1 MANSSEV
8 YVVDDDEAIRRSL
21 AFLLRTAGIT
31 SHTYE
36 SAEAFLAEARG
47 LPPGCVITDV
57 RMPGVDGIELVRR
70 LGEEKLPLATIVMT
84 GHGDIALAVEAMKA
98 GAVDFIEKPFKDEVM
113 LGAVQKALIAEGGA
127 AQDDGAKQAYQQA
140 FATLSRREREVLE
153 QVVSGK
159 TSKVI
164 AYDLGIS
171 PRTVE
176 VYRAGMMMKTGAKS
190 LSELVRM
197 ALLAGI

>member
-1 MANSSEV
+1 MALSSEV

-21 AFLLRTAGIT
+21 SFLLRTSGHGVRT
-31 SHTYE
+31 FE
-36 SAEAFLAEARG
+36 SAEIFLDEARD
-47 LPPGCVITDV
+47 LDRGCVISDV
-57 RMPGVDGIELVRR
+57 RMPGMDGIELVRR
-70 LGEEKLPLATIVMT
+70 ISAERLPLSVIVIT

-98 GAVDFIEKPFKDEVM
+98 GAVDFLEKPFKEDV
-113 LGAVQKALIAEGGA
+113 LLAAVEKALNAEARAGQEEAGR
-127 AQDDGAKQAYQQA
+127 QRYQAV
-140 FATLSRREREVLE
+140 FANLSRREREVLE
-153 QVVSGK
+153 LVVTGK

-197 ALLAGI
+197 ALMAGL

>member
-113 LGAVQKALIAEGGA
+113 LGAVQKALVADGGA

-140 FATLSRREREVLE
+140 FVTLSRREREVLE
-153 QVVSGK
+153 QVVAGK

>member
-21 AFLLRTAGIT
+21 GFLLRTAGLP
-31 SHTYE
+31 SRSFD
-36 SAEAFLAEARG
+36 SAEAFLAEAG
-47 LPPGCVITDV
+47 DLAPGCVITDV
-57 RMPGVDGIELVRR
+57 RMPGIDGIELVRR
-70 LGEEKLPLATIVMT
+70 VAEAQLPLTTIVIT
-84 GHGDIALAVEAMKA
+84 GHGDIALAVEAMKG
-98 GAVDFIEKPFKDEVM
+98 GAVDFLEKPFKDDV
-113 LGAVQKALIAEGGA
+113 LLAAVQRALDADSRA
-127 AQDDGAKQAYQQA
+127 SQQDEDKQRYQAA
-140 FATLSRREREVLE
+140 FAALSRREREVLE
-153 QVVSGK
+153 QVVVGK

-197 ALLAGI
+197 ALRAGL

>member
-8 YVVDDDEAIRRSL
+8 YVVDDDEAIRSSL
-21 AFLLRTAGIT
+21 SFLLRTGGLRSRT
-31 SHTYE
+31 FE
-36 SAEAFLAEARG
+36 SAEAFLSEARG
-47 LPPGCVITDV
+47 LAAGCVITDV
-57 RMPGVDGIELVRR
+57 RMPGIDGIELVRR
-70 LGEEKLPLATIVMT
+70 LSEARLPLATIVIT

-98 GAVDFIEKPFKDEVM
+98 GAIDFIEKPFKEEV
-113 LGAVQKALIAEGGA
+113 LLAAVQKALNAEARA
-127 AQDDGAKQAYQQA
+127 AQDDGDKQRYQAA
-140 FATLSRREREVLE
+140 FAGLSRREREVLE
-153 QVVSGK
+153 QVVVGK

-197 ALLAGI
+197 ALLGGL